1 MLLHGCGHELQVVPG
16 VYDVEVCLRVGFEPS
31 PRGSCLGPAPHERVA
46 VQMTAGLLDPVEF
59 LLRVGAPEVAVC
71 VVPGPGQVLYPTS

>member
-1 MLLHGCGHELQVVPG
+1 MLLHGCGHELQVVLG
-16 VYDVEVCLRVGFEPS
+16 VYDVEVGLRVGFEPAPWWS
-31 PRGSCLGPAPHERVA
+31 DLGPAPLDLVA

-59 LLRVGAPEVAVC
+59 LFRVGAPEVAVC